1 MNKMRNHVSLTV
13 GAIIAASA
21 GVALAGGLSATK
33 KTVSTEY
40 IKARAANTTAATRRV
55 NCGTVGCALGI
66 KLNAEYAVNDT
77 ITITFTS
84 GSLVDSEL
92 PSSFTTAGTNDGTT
106 TRTVTFGLLSS
117 SSSAATYRVTSLG
130 AGTGTTKDQTASLT
144 AANLVFDTAVAQSG
158 VSATFSAASGSGAA
172 FDGTIATAD
181 TATIKSTQVLIA
193 VASQWEG
200 AVGAPAL
207 DGVIDV
213 APASPATPLTRFTT
227 TSTSTTQDV
236 LSVTVSENS
245 AVTFATGFTAEV
257 SAISYTLKGDF
268 SWAVASK
275 ASTIFVPTCGA
286 TENGSSLVSVGT
298 SPLVAA
304 AAGSYTWSCLRPSNV
319 GAASTLTIKNNITGG
334 LTGSLK
340 AGEFTLNASVV
351 YKSPET
357 QSGVTTSTMAT
368 SSSAVLTGEEAGEWT
383 INGAQIY
390 VPYMPYGDGID
401 QIIYLANKGAVAGDI
416 SMQYVSAVDGSTLS
430 TPVKIGSI
438 AATSTKNIAGLVR
451 DNLPD
456 AAKVSGRLA
465 LIITVNAP
473 AGDVD
478 VLASYKIGTDRA
490 FVQTRKL

>member
-77 ITITFTS
+77 VTITFTS

-92 PSSFTTAGTNDGTT
+92 PSSFTTSGTDDGTT

-130 AGTGTTKDQTASLT
+130 GGTGTTKGQTASLT
-144 AANLVFDTAVAQSG
+144 AANLVFDTAAAQSG

-172 FDGTIATAD
+172 FDATIATAD

-193 VASQWEG
+193 VADQWVG
-200 AVGAPAL
+200 AVGTEL
-207 DGVIDV
+207 DAVIDV

-245 AVTFATGFTAEV
+245 DVVFATGFTAEV